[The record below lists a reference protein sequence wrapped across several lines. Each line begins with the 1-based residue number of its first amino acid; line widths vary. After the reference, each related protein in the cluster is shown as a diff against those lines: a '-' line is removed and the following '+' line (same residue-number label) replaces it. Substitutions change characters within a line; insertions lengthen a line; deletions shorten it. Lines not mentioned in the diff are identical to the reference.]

1 MKVLLVED
9 KPSQPNQEEIAW
21 IHEGIVVKILDD
33 KVKGGKLFKKKGVI
47 KEIYDKFVGLVVI
60 ENS

>member
-1 MKVLLVED
+1 M
-9 KPSQPNQEEIAW
+9 
-21 IHEGIVVKILDD
+21 KILDD